1 MKQFLKPSDLPFI
14 ALCGGLLTLIARLWL
29 LILGE
34 DERGLLASGSLPDVV
49 SWLLVVAI
57 MGLLIAGTW
66 QMRGSVKYNNDSR
79 NSLLA
84 AISMVVAAI
93 CFCISSIIDLTSETD
108 AMNRISAWMG
118 FLATAALIFLAWGRL
133 KGIQFNMLFHGLIC
147 LYLMLHLVSH
157 YRLWSSYPQ
166 LQSYGFELMAI
177 VFVMLSCYQR
187 AAADGGHGS
196 RRAYTFFSLAA
207 LFFCIAAIPSCDNIV
222 FFLGCA
228 VWMYLTP
235 CRLTSSSRKEA

>member
-1 MKQFLKPSDLPFI
+1 MTRSLTPSDLPFV

-29 LILGE
+29 MIMGE
-34 DERGLLASGSLPDVV
+34 DARGLLAVGSLPDIL
-49 SWLLVVAI
+49 SWLLVAVT
-57 MGLLIAGTW
+57 MGLLIAGVW
-66 QMRGSVKYNNDSR
+66 QVEGDVKYSHSFR
-79 NSLLA
+79 KTLFAS
-84 AISMVVAAI
+84 ISMAIAAV
-93 CFCISSIIDLTSETD
+93 CFCISSIVELVSEPD
-108 AMNRISAWMG
+108 SVNLVSALLG
-118 FLATAALIFLAWGRL
+118 FLAAAALGLLAWGRF
-133 KGIQFNMLFHGLIC
+133 KGMQFNMVFHGLVC

-177 VFVMLSCYQR
+177 VFVMLACYQR
-187 AAADGGHGS
+187 AAADAGHGS

-228 VWMYLTP
+228 VWMYFTP
-235 CRLTSSSRKEA
+235 CRLTSSPRKEA

>member
-34 DERGLLASGSLPDVV
+34 DERGLLAIGSLPDVL
-49 SWLLVVAI
+49 SWLLVAAI

-66 QMRGSVKYNNDSR
+66 QMQGGVKYNHDSR

-118 FLATAALIFLAWGRL
+118 FLATATLIFLAWGRL

-196 RRAYTFFSLAA
+196 RKAYTFFSLAA

-228 VWMYLTP
+228 VWMYFTP